1 MKRTLVDILNNHAW
15 HIIHCLNLTHFEVS
29 VSDQYNDKNKQKKTI
44 ANGHQMEVFVDY
56 KYLRAEIW
64 YNKDIAKRDW
74 NDKRKSATV
83 QSLIHEICHIIID
96 ELYFEYVDL
105 KNAKKEDIA
114 NTYRE
119 QATEQISRW
128 AWEMY
133 YDYMEKNNIKL
144 ETGLITKKRKK
155 K

>member
-29 VSDQYNDKNKQKKTI
+29 VSDIYKDRNKQKKTI
-44 ANGHQMEVFVDY
+44 AQGHQMEVFVDY

>member
-1 MKRTLVDILNNHAW
+1 MKRTIVDILNNHAW
-15 HIIHCLNLTHFEVS
+15 HIIHCLNLSHFEVS

-64 YNKDIAKRDW
+64 YNKDIVKRNW
-74 NDKRKSATV
+74 NDKRKSETIR
-83 QSLIHEICHIIID
+83 SLIHEICHIIID
-96 ELYFEYVDL
+96 ELYFEYIDL
-105 KNAKKEDIA
+105 KTTKKEDTA

-128 AWEMY
+128 GWDRY
-133 YDYMEKNNIKL
+133 YDYMKENNIKL

>member
-29 VSDQYNDKNKQKKTI
+29 VSDTYKDKKKQKKTI

-64 YNKDIAKRDW
+64 YNKDIAKRNWD
-74 NDKRKSATV
+74 DKEKSATV

-96 ELYFEYVDL
+96 ELYFEYIDS
-105 KNAKKEDIA
+105 KNIKKEDIA

-128 AWEMY
+128 GWELY

>member
-15 HIIHCLNLTHFEVS
+15 HIIHCLDLTHFEVT
-29 VSDQYNDKNKQKKTI
+29 VSDEYIDKKKQKKTLSE
-44 ANGHQMEVFVDY
+44 GHSMEIFVNY
-56 KYLRAEIW
+56 KYLTATIW
-64 YNKDIAKRDW
+64 YNKDIAKRNW
-74 NDKRKSATV
+74 NNTNKNQVVR
-83 QSLIHEICHIIID
+83 SLIHEICHIIID

-105 KNAKKEDIA
+105 KTTKKEDIA

-128 AWEMY
+128 AWELY

>member
-1 MKRTLVDILNNHAW
+1 MKRTIVDILNNHAW

-64 YNKDIAKRDW
+64 YNKDIAKRNW
-74 NDKRKSATV
+74 NDKRKNETV
-83 QSLIHEICHIIID
+83 RSLIHEICHIIID
-96 ELYFEYVDL
+96 ELYFEYIDL
-105 KNAKKEDIA
+105 KNTKKEDIA

-128 AWEMY
+128 GWDRY
-133 YDYMEKNNIKL
+133 YDYMKENNIKL